1 MGTNEPEILRSIE
14 DRHKAFIRF
23 INTTSYPIEVL
34 WINYHGQAV
43 RYSILQPLGTLDINT
58 FATHPWIFVEH
69 ETRDRFIA
77 AGKDVFFPQPWFTRY
92 LGMSRDQLPE
102 HISRVE
108 VHITLPIYS
117 LRDISLRA
125 IKRLLRHD
133 LHAFSLDIPKSLQCE
148 LASMLPRKVL
158 VSAPV
163 SRPRPCPLL
172 FFTSHRSSSCG
183 IRPGCCPVTDSQTRD
198 ANEKFRIH
206 ITSSLQAVRP
216 SNSRYAYVH
225 ETKLDYFQH
234 VDPNKTNA

>member
-14 DRHKAFIRF
+14 DRHKAFVRF
-23 INTTSYPIEVL
+23 INTTPYPIDVL

-69 ETRDRFIA
+69 ETRDSVLNYYYFSLICILFFYFIFFRFIA
-77 AGKDVFFPQPWFTRY
+77 EGKDVFFPQPWFTRY

-148 LASMLPRKVL
+148 LASMLPRKD
-158 VSAPV
+158 
-163 SRPRPCPLL
+163 
-172 FFTSHRSSSCG
+172 TSG
-183 IRPGCCPVTDSQTRD
+183 DT
-198 ANEKFRIH
+198 
-206 ITSSLQAVRP
+206 
-216 SNSRYAYVH
+216 
-225 ETKLDYFQH
+225 
-234 VDPNKTNA
+234 